1 MLICFHFVPIASLR
15 VVTCGSEQTNSF
27 TMRSY
32 NCSHMNSI
40 SNNTQP
46 PKATLATL
54 PIVGLDSFLTLH
66 YRLSGPSGDVI
77 NTFNEKPAT
86 LSIGTGELSP
96 SMEHCLIGMTE
107 GQKAIFSL
115 SKGEAFGS
123 HNPDMVQWVSKD
135 LLSKMG
141 TPGETYQVGEVVE
154 FPAPNGQGTYAGVV
168 KAVKPE
174 QVLFDFN
181 HPLVDQE
188 LSFEVHIIGIL

>member
-1 MLICFHFVPIASLR
+1 M
-15 VVTCGSEQTNSF
+15 Q
-27 TMRSY
+27 SY
-32 NCSHMNSI
+32 NSSDMNSI
-40 SNNTQP
+40 SNTP
-46 PKATLATL
+46 HPSKSTLVPLATI

-96 SMEHCLIGMTE
+96 AMEQCLIGMSE

-115 SKGEAFGS
+115 SKGKAFGS
-123 HNPDMVQWVSKD
+123 HNPEMVQWVSKD

-154 FPAPNGQGTYAGVV
+154 FPAPNGQGTYAGAV
-168 KAVKPE
+168 KAVEPE